1 MSQSYIQ
8 QKVSNVIDECEL
20 HVKRLN
26 YASDKLKT
34 LMPLDDKS
42 YQNLKDEHVESLDQF
57 LFRFSKLQDAIGQRL
72 FSGLLE
78 LLKEPVKQQPF
89 LDRLNR
95 LEQLGVLEDKEQW
108 LQLWSL
114 RNTLSHEYEN
124 EPVAMSKAINTIYES
139 KNMLLAI
146 YVNVKKYT
154 VNYL

>member
-1 MSQSYIQ
+1 MSQNYIQ
-8 QKVSNVIDECEL
+8 QKVSHVIDECEL

-26 YASDKLKT
+26 YASEKLKR
-34 LMPLDDKS
+34 LMPLDAQS

-89 LDRLNR
+89 LDKLNR
-95 LEQLGVLEDKEQW
+95 LEQLGALEDVEQW
-108 LQLWSL
+108 LQLRSL
-114 RNTLSHEYEN
+114 RNILAHEYEN

-139 KNMLLAI
+139 KSMLLAI
-146 YVNVKKYT
+146 YAKVKSYS
-154 VNYL
+154 VSYL

>member
-1 MSQSYIQ
+1 MSQNYIQ
-8 QKVSNVIDECEL
+8 QKISNIIDECEL

-42 YQNLKDEHVESLDQF
+42 YQNLKDEHTGSLDQF
-57 LFRFSKLQDAIGQRL
+57 IFRFSKLQDAIGQRL

-108 LQLWSL
+108 LQLRSL

-124 EPVAMSKAINTIYES
+124 EPVAMSKAINYIYES

-146 YVNVKKYT
+146 YVKVKSYT

>member
-1 MSQSYIQ
+1 MSQNYAQ

-20 HVKRLN
+20 HIKRLN
-26 YASDKLKT
+26 YASEKLKQ
-34 LMPLDDKS
+34 LMPLDDNA

-57 LFRFSKLQDAIGQRL
+57 LFRCSKLQDAIGQRL

-108 LQLWSL
+108 LQLRNL
-114 RNTLSHEYEN
+114 RNTLAHEYEN
-124 EPVAMSKAINTIYES
+124 EPVAMSKAINTMYES

-146 YVNVKKYT
+146 YAKAKSYT